1 MKVYETIDVVRN
13 HRTGAVDTMHKVKPV
28 GPTKGRIK
36 VELFNEDGT
45 LDTSADINNIAM
57 DWMDDYAYWAM
68 YNQALIY
75 NFGASSS
82 TPSPSMGVSFPTPL
96 RHLTLTDWDRPEH
109 KDTPSICGKQLAT
122 AMTGYLY
129 SGSSTTQGTYNSA
142 ESGRRINSD
151 GQLIQSY
158 VYDWPTHAA
167 NGTFQSLWLSTVER
181 TTTATRRDA
190 YKDWAMLADWPSD
203 LLTYVRSNG
212 SSSSNYTYSRPVDRN
227 YSIVDGKVTVW
238 VQPNYGYS
246 TASPYYKPG
255 LIYQFDA
262 ATGKYLTHV
271 TISSFT
277 RTPST
282 NTTPVPSADGGYF
295 LVDTASSTTTCYIYK
310 IDNEGN
316 EVDYYTLAY
325 SSFTDDNDNELSA
338 TLGCG
343 GSYWKISGVQAS
355 KKKALFT
362 LRSKVDS
369 KYYNYLIEYDLET
382 KAHKKVFL
390 NPIMNPYLPASRRDT
405 VAITSWDYGWTDNYI
420 YFVYWTSTS
429 DSYALG
435 SFTAANYEKMIF
447 LSTSNVKTYAYL
459 GCSDSYISAS
469 YQGYSWCP
477 CFTPPTTHTLLPAP
491 ITKTST
497 HTMKIT
503 YEIIVDLIPF
513 KFTSGNFID
522 HLNAR

>member
-28 GPTKGRIK
+28 GPTRGRIK

-45 LDTSADINNIAM
+45 LDTSANINNIAM

-75 NFGASSS
+75 DFGASSS
-82 TPSPSMGVSFPTPL
+82 APTSSIGVSFPTPL
-96 RHLTLTDWDRPEH
+96 RYLSLTDWDKPEH
-109 KDTPSICGKQLAT
+109 KDTPGICGNLLAT

-129 SGSSTTQGTYNSA
+129 SGNSTTQGTYNNA
-142 ESGRRINSD
+142 ESSRRINSD

-167 NGTFQSLWLSTVER
+167 NGTFQSLWLSTNDR
-181 TTTATRRDA
+181 TSTVTRRGS
-190 YKDWAMLADWPSD
+190 YKDWYMLADWPSD

-212 SSSSNYTYSRPVDRN
+212 NSNSNYTYSRPVDRN

-238 VQPNYGYS
+238 VTPNYGYS
-246 TASPYYKPG
+246 PSPYYAPG

-262 ATGKYLTHV
+262 ATGRYLSHV
-271 TISSFT
+271 TTNSFT
-277 RTPST
+277 RTPSIYA
-282 NTTPVPSADGGYF
+282 TPIPSADGGYF
-295 LVDTASSTTTCYIYK
+295 IVDITMATTACYLWK
-310 IDNEGN
+310 IDGEGN
-316 EVDYYTLAY
+316 EVDYYELAY
-325 SSFTDDNDNELSA
+325 SSFTDDNDNALSA
-338 TLGCG
+338 TLG
-343 GSYWKISGVQAS
+343 SSTNYWRYAGFQAS

-382 KAHKKVFL
+382 KEHKKTFL
-390 NPIMNPYLPASRRDT
+390 NPIVNPYLPASRRDT
-405 VAITSWDYGWTDNYI
+405 VAISGWEYGWTDNYI
-420 YFVYWTSTS
+420 YLVYWTSS
-429 DSYALG
+429 SNSYTVG
-435 SFTAANYEKMIF
+435 TFTAANHDKMIF
-447 LSTSNVKTYAYL
+447 LSSSNMKTYTSLYC
-459 GCSDSYISAS
+459 GDSYISSS
-469 YQGYSWCP
+469 YLGYSWYP